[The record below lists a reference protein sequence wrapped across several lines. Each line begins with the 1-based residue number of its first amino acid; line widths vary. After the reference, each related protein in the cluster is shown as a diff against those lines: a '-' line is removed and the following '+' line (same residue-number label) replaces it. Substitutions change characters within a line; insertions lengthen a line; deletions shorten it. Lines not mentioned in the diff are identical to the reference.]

1 MEHRLVLHA
10 FAEDPD
16 VLTAALRMARHS
28 FQGLGLDVSVQVV
41 VQGGAVRGLVANS
54 AYQDDLLTTIAGSGV
69 DVLACSNSMER
80 VGVGVGA
87 ETLLPD
93 VGTVPAAV
101 TYLAQ
106 QQWAGAAYVR
116 L

>member
-16 VLTAALRMARHS
+16 VLTAALRVARHS

-80 VGVGVGA
+80 IGVGA
-87 ETLLPD
+87 EALLPD

-101 TYLAQ
+101 TYLTQ

-116 L
+116 I